1 MPLSALLLLALSALL
16 HAAYYGFY
24 KRSADKQVFAWW
36 FLLVAVVIYS
46 PALIF
51 KRPII
56 PAQGWLCLLLSG
68 LADTA
73 YFVIVG
79 KALEKGDLSVVYPL
93 ARGTPPL
100 LITLG
105 GVLFLGERLTL
116 WGLAGILLIT
126 VGLYLVN
133 VRSSSDLLRPLRSLK
148 KEGASQ
154 LALLAS
160 VSVSTY
166 SVIDKVGLRYV
177 DPFAYGY
184 LMLLVTLL
192 AFTPYILLTKHRTRL
207 VAEWW
212 VSRLGI
218 GVAGV
223 FVLLTYFLALAA
235 MRLSYVSYVGSVRSV
250 NVIFAALLGALLLKE
265 PYGATRVLASSLVFV
280 GVLLIGV
287 AG

>member
-1 MPLSALLLLALSALL
+1 MPLSALLLLVLSALL
-16 HAAYYGFY
+16 HAAYYSFY

-36 FLLVAVVIYS
+36 FLLVAVIIYS
-46 PALIF
+46 PALILNQ
-51 KRPII
+51 PVI

-79 KALEKGDLSVVYPL
+79 KALEQGDLSVVYPL
-93 ARGTPPL
+93 ARGAPPL

-105 GVLFLGERLTL
+105 AVLFLGERLTV
-116 WGLAGILLIT
+116 WGLAGILLVT
-126 VGLYLVN
+126 AGLYLVN
-133 VRSSSDLLRPLRSLK
+133 VRSGYDLLRPLYSL

-160 VSVSTY
+160 VSVSVY

-192 AFTPYILLTKHRTRL
+192 SFTPYILLTKHRAHL
-207 VAEWW
+207 AAEWW
-212 VSRLGI
+212 ISKLGI

-250 NVIFAALLGALLLKE
+250 NVIFGALLGALLLKE
-265 PYGATRVLASSLVFV
+265 PYGATRVLASSLVFG
-280 GVLLIGV
+280 GVLLIGL